1 MVAIP
6 ARNEAGRIGP
16 CLDALAAQPE
26 ASSLTVLLLLNG
38 CTDATEA
45 QARDHADR
53 AAFRLILCREQL
65 PPGRAHVGEARGR
78 AMDAAA
84 ALLEQQ
90 GQRGG
95 VVLST
100 DADSR
105 VAPDW
110 LSANISELQ
119 AGADAVAGQVEY
131 DPEEIASLP
140 PALRARIELEQSYAD
155 LLARMEAAL
164 DPLSGEAWP
173 RHRMASGASI
183 AVHLPAY
190 RRAGGLPRI
199 PVGEDRAMVAALRAV
214 DARIRHSRAVRVLTS
229 CRMEGRASGGAA
241 DTLRLWAD
249 QPSLPCDSLL
259 EAASSAAF
267 RWRMRAALRRL
278 YLDGHGPRSTH
289 WATRLLLPPH
299 FMQELDGMP
308 FGTLWQMAESAS
320 PLLRLRP
327 ISPAELPTEI
337 ISAHR
342 ILACVLT
349 SISEGPGDTVP
360 RASAVK
366 ASESAPSPA

>member
-1 MVAIP
+1 
-6 ARNEAGRIGP
+6 
-16 CLDALAAQPE
+16 
-26 ASSLTVLLLLNG
+26 
-38 CTDATEA
+38 
-45 QARDHADR
+45 
-53 AAFRLILCREQL
+53 
-65 PPGRAHVGEARGR
+65 
-78 AMDAAA
+78 MDAAA